1 MAASPLRLGLCCKF
15 FEVDIRFRTTT
26 ARHLQ
31 TMPRELQLEKLGGIV
46 RDNAAALLAA
56 IEYCRGHRIG
66 SFRINSQIW
75 PLKTHPLVGYEQ
87 SELPDSGQIVRL
99 FRHCREVATAGNIR
113 LTFHPDQFILLNS
126 LRSDVVSASL
136 RDLLYQAEVAE
147 LVGAD
152 VINIHGGGLYGRRE
166 EALDRLTA
174 AILTLPEPVRSR
186 LTLENDDRMFTP
198 SDLLPV
204 CRATGVPLVYDVHHH
219 RCLKDGMTVEEATA
233 QALTTWNREPLFH
246 ISSPR
251 EGYGGGNPRPHHD
264 YIDIRDFPACWRSL
278 PVTVE
283 VEAKAKEKAVLAL
296 MCELAGRQPL

>member
-1 MAASPLRLGLCCKF
+1 MSAPSLRLGLCCKF
-15 FEVDIRFRTTT
+15 LEVDIGFRTTT

-31 TMPRELQLEKLGGIV
+31 TMPRELQLEKLGGIL
-46 RDNAAALLAA
+46 RDNAAALLTS
-56 IEYCRGHRIG
+56 IEYCRKNRIG
-66 SFRINSQIW
+66 CFRINSQIW
-75 PLKTHPLVGYEQ
+75 PLKTHPQVGYEL
-87 SELPDSGQIVRL
+87 SDLPDSEPIARL
-99 FRHCREVATAGNIR
+99 FRQCREVASAGNIR

-126 LRSDVVSASL
+126 PREDVVSASR

-152 VINIHGGGLYGRRE
+152 VINIHGGGLYDRRE

-174 AILTLPEPVRSR
+174 AVLTLPEQVRSR
-186 LTLENDDRMFTP
+186 LTLENDDRVFTP

-219 RCLKDGMTVEEATA
+219 RCLKDGLTVEEATK
-233 QALTTWNREPLFH
+233 QALSTWNREPLFH

-251 EGYGGGNPRPHHD
+251 EGYDGGNPRPHHD
-264 YIDIRDFPACWRSL
+264 YIDIRDFPACWRNL

-296 MCELAGRQPL
+296 MRELAGR